1 MSRDD
6 AAVRKIGREECWD
19 LLRSTTVGRIGY
31 RLRGRTRIAPINFVV
46 DGSRIVFRTAEG
58 SKFSALQ
65 IEDDVALQADH
76 YGEDAAW
83 SVLAHGTATEITDE
97 PGTDEATAGLRPWV
111 PTRKDHV
118 FAIEV
123 DKVRGRRF
131 VLERSP
137 DFTI

>member
-6 AAVRKIGREECWD
+6 DAVRKIGRDECWE
-19 LLRSTTVGRIGY
+19 LLGSTAVGRIAY
-31 RLRGRTRIAPINFVV
+31 RLRGRTRIAPINYVV

-65 IEDDVALQADH
+65 IEDDVALQTDH
-76 YGEDAAW
+76 YGEDTAW
-83 SVLAHGTATEITDE
+83 SVLAHGTAREITDE
-97 PGTDEATAGLRPWV
+97 PGTDEVTERLRPWV

-118 FAIEV
+118 FAIDV

-131 VLERSP
+131 TLDRSP